1 MSRSTGSAMPG
12 AVESGVLPTPTR
24 FNSAPSR
31 VQSMS
36 ESDDAPSTGL
46 SPEAAFAVLGDE
58 TRLAILLALG
68 RADDPLAFSALF
80 DRVEYDTTANFS
92 YHLEKLLG
100 HFVRETDDG
109 YALRRVGERV
119 VEAVLSGAVTES
131 PSLDRTPVDE
141 PCFRCGGTMEVS
153 YREEAVGLYCPDCG
167 GTRGSGSET
176 AAWSVGTDGDILGH
190 VYLPPAGVRDRSPA
204 ELLGAAEVW
213 SVAAAHARSR
223 GVCPRCS
230 APVEHEIRV
239 CDDHDAG
246 DGRCETCDQRF
257 AVTVLERCRNCIFAM
272 SSIATIRLL
281 ASPELMRFMIDHGVD
296 PMAPEGFH
304 VSNLEREVVDSRDP
318 FEARFTFTADDETIT
333 LTVDDDL
340 EVTAT
345 SRQPSGPVLE
355 TAIESD

>member
-1 MSRSTGSAMPG
+1 MAESRDTPG
-12 AVESGVLPTPTR
+12 E
-24 FNSAPSR
+24 
-31 VQSMS
+31 
-36 ESDDAPSTGL
+36 GL
-46 SPEAAFAVLGDE
+46 SPEAAFGVLGDE

-68 RADDPLAFSALF
+68 RADGPLAFSALF
-80 DRVEYDTTANFS
+80 DRIEYDTTANFS

-131 PSLDRTPVDE
+131 PVLDRTPVDE

-176 AAWSVGTDGDILGH
+176 AAWSADAEDDILGH
-190 VYLPPAGVRDRSPA
+190 VYLPPAGVRDRSPEA
-204 ELLGAAEVW
+204 LLRAAEVW
-213 SVAAAHARSR
+213 TVAAAHARSR

-230 APVEHEIRV
+230 APVEHEIRA
-239 CDDHDAG
+239 CDDHDPG
-246 DGRCETCDQRF
+246 NGRCDTCDQRF
-257 AVTVLERCRNCIFAM
+257 AVTVYERCRNCIFAM

-281 ASPELMRFMIDHGVD
+281 ASPELMAFMIDHGVD

-304 VSNLEREVVDSRDP
+304 VSNLEREAVVTTDP
-318 FEARFTFTADDETIT
+318 FEARFTFAADDETIT
-333 LTVDDDL
+333 LTVDGDL

-345 SRQPSGPVLE
+345 SRRPVEPVLE
-355 TAIESD
+355 EAVETD